1 MIFGNFPQTNNVKIN
16 KILIF
21 VGPQKTATTSFSKF
35 ALDIGFSDR
44 RKEMYLTGFKF
55 IDKFI
60 LLNQFKKKIIIWPYL
75 LHRPKRLKHLIDIIQ
90 TLDVDFSVIITSR
103 SYEKWLSSLKL
114 HNENYS
120 KPAFTTKG
128 IITEILLSIDI
139 LEKLDGKVKSVDFY
153 SSDLVVNDLNKNYIF
168 SLNDYH
174 ENKAT
179 KRKKYNLFQFYLVDI
194 YIKIKF
200 LMMHKQ

>member
-1 MIFGNFPQTNNVKIN
+1 MIFGNFPETNNVKTN

-35 ALDIGFSDR
+35 ALNIGFSDR

-75 LHRPKRLKHLIDIIQ
+75 LHRPKRLKHFLDIIK
-90 TLDVDFSVIITSR
+90 TLDIDFSIIITSR
-103 SYEKWLSSLKL
+103 NYEKWLSSLKL

-120 KPAFTTKG
+120 RPSFTSKG

-139 LEKLDGKVKSVDFY
+139 LEKLDSQVKTVDFY
-153 SSDLVVNDLNKNYIF
+153 SRDLVVNDLDKNYIF
-168 SLNDYH
+168 SLNDYY
-174 ENKAT
+174 ENKASN
-179 KRKKYNLFQFYLVDI
+179 RKKFSKIQFYLVDI
-194 YIKIKF
+194 YLKIKF
-200 LMMHKQ
+200 LLIHKS